1 MKGGFFMKNIIL
13 GTSLLF
19 ISMQVFAAC
28 FAERCENVI
37 IKKVHIL
44 ENGTVGLETS
54 GSEVGLGC
62 DLLQGK
68 YIYLP
73 KTSSNYDQLYSLI
86 VASHASENIVDLF
99 IDEEHD
105 DEMCELIVMSA
116 K

>member
-1 MKGGFFMKNIIL
+1 MKKIIF

-19 ISMQVFAAC
+19 TCAQAFAGC
-28 FAERCENVI
+28 FADRCENI
-37 IKKVHIL
+37 IIEKVHIL

-73 KTSSNYDQLYSLI
+73 KTSTNYDQLYSL
-86 VASHASENIVDLF
+86 VVTSHASENIVDLF

-105 DEMCELIVMSA
+105 DEMCELIVMSS

>member
-1 MKGGFFMKNIIL
+1 MKKIIF
-13 GTSLLF
+13 GTSLLLTCA
-19 ISMQVFAAC
+19 QTFAGC
-28 FAERCENVI
+28 FADRCENVI
-37 IKKVHIL
+37 VEKVHIL
-44 ENGTVGLETS
+44 EGGTVGIETS
-54 GSEVGLGC
+54 GSEAGLGC
-62 DLLQGK
+62 DLLQDK

-99 IDEEHD
+99 VDEEHD